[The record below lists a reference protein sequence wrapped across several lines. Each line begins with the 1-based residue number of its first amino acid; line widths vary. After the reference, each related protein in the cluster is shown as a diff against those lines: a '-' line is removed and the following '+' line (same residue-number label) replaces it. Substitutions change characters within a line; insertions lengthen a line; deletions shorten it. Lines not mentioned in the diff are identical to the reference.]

1 MPVNTRQ
8 IDNEESVQF
17 RDGEETDLLTNHK
30 WKYTSEMES
39 FLRSIP
45 KIELHVHLDGSFE
58 ISLLLEHLKSLGDYN
73 HLPSEITL
81 PWDTSSTMPIRSAL
95 VQCETVQ
102 DLHALCTCRGKRS
115 LYEMIKCFEL
125 FLPIV
130 RGNLELLE
138 TLSYNFCRRQ
148 SKCNVIYS
156 EVRYSPHLLAE
167 GGDYNGNDVVD
178 ARPVID
184 AVTRGLRRGEKDFN
198 VKVRNKQRYYYF
210 CNLSI
215 RCSMVL
221 MCPLDF

>member
-1 MPVNTRQ
+1 MPVNARQ
-8 IDNEESVQF
+8 INGEESVHF

-58 ISLLLEHLKSLGDYN
+58 TSLLLEHLKSLGDFN
-73 HLPSEITL
+73 HLPSEVTL

-115 LYEMIKCFEL
+115 LYEMIKCFEI

-167 GGDYNGNDVVD
+167 GGDYNGTDSVD

-198 VKVRNKQRYYYF
+198 VKVRNNQSVICLFDTAWY
-210 CNLSI
+210 
-215 RCSMVL
+215 
-221 MCPLDF
+221 

>member
-8 IDNEESVQF
+8 IDEDEAVQF
-17 RDGEETDLLTNHK
+17 RDGEEMDLLTNHK
-30 WKYTSEMES
+30 WRYTSEMES

-58 ISLLLEHLKSLGDYN
+58 TSLLLEHLKSLSDLS
-73 HLPSEITL
+73 HLPNEIKL
-81 PWDTSSTMPIRSAL
+81 PWDQSSMPIRSVL
-95 VQCETVQ
+95 EQCETVQ

-115 LYEMIKCFEL
+115 LFEMIKCFEI

-130 RGNLELLE
+130 RGNLELIE

-156 EVRYSPHLLAE
+156 EVRYSPHLLAK
-167 GGDYNGNDVVD
+167 GGDYNGTDVVD

-184 AVTRGLRRGEKDFN
+184 AVTRGLRKGEKDFK
-198 VKVRNKQRYYYF
+198 VKVRRI
-210 CNLSI
+210 LS
-215 RCSMVL
+215 CHLSLVYEAL
-221 MCPLDF
+221 Y

>member
-8 IDNEESVQF
+8 IDDEESVQF

-58 ISLLLEHLKSLGDYN
+58 TSLLLEHLKSLGDFN
-73 HLPSEITL
+73 HLPSEVTL

-115 LYEMIKCFEL
+115 LYEMIKCFEI

-167 GGDYNGNDVVD
+167 GGDYNGTDSVD

-198 VKVRNKQRYYYF
+198 VKVRNNQSVICLFDTAWY
-210 CNLSI
+210 
-215 RCSMVL
+215 
-221 MCPLDF
+221 

>member
-8 IDNEESVQF
+8 IDDEESVQF

-58 ISLLLEHLKSLGDYN
+58 TSLLLEHLKSLGDFN
-73 HLPSEITL
+73 HLPSEVTL

-95 VQCETVQ
+95 VQCKTVQ

-115 LYEMIKCFEL
+115 LYEMIKCFEI

-167 GGDYNGNDVVD
+167 GGDYNGTDSVD

-198 VKVRNKQRYYYF
+198 VKVRNNQSVICLFDTAWY
-210 CNLSI
+210 
-215 RCSMVL
+215 
-221 MCPLDF
+221 

>member
-8 IDNEESVQF
+8 IDDEESVQF

-58 ISLLLEHLKSLGDYN
+58 TSLLLEHLKSLGDFN
-73 HLPSEITL
+73 HLPSEVTL

-115 LYEMIKCFEL
+115 LYEMIKCFEI

-167 GGDYNGNDVVD
+167 GGDYNGTDSVD

-198 VKVRNKQRYYYF
+198 VKVRSNQSVICLFDTAWY
-210 CNLSI
+210 
-215 RCSMVL
+215 
-221 MCPLDF
+221 

>member
-8 IDNEESVQF
+8 IDDEESVQF

-58 ISLLLEHLKSLGDYN
+58 TSLLLEHLKSLGDFN
-73 HLPSEITL
+73 HLPSEVTL

-115 LYEMIKCFEL
+115 LYEMIKCFEI

-167 GGDYNGNDVVD
+167 GGDYNGTDVVD

-198 VKVRNKQRYYYF
+198 VKVRNNQSVICLFDTAWY
-210 CNLSI
+210 
-215 RCSMVL
+215 
-221 MCPLDF
+221 